1 MTAKASAAAASDIT
15 VRRAPPDFA
24 DWEEVRA
31 LILAAF
37 AYMEPRINPPSSALR
52 LTAQSMK
59 ADAEKGTLLLARRGN
74 DLVGCVFAKVQGD
87 ALYIGK
93 LAVRPGL
100 QGAGIGRQL
109 VEAARVEARYRGL
122 GMLELQTRVEL
133 VENHAT
139 FARMGFVK
147 TGEDRHEGFDRPTSI
162 TMRAKV

>member
-1 MTAKASAAAASDIT
+1 MNSSGSAATAQVI

-24 DWEEVRA
+24 DWERVRA
-31 LILAAF
+31 LILDAF
-37 AYMEPRINPPSSALR
+37 AYMDARINPPSSALR

-59 ADAEKGTLLLARRGN
+59 TNADKGALLLAERSG
-74 DLVGCVFAKVQGD
+74 DLVGCVFAEVKGD

-100 QGAGIGRQL
+100 QGAGIGKQL
-109 VEAARVEARYRGL
+109 VDAAREEARRRGL
-122 GMLELQTRVEL
+122 GMLELETRIEL

-147 TGEDRHEGFDRPTSI
+147 TGESAHEGFDRPTSI
-162 TMRAKV
+162 TMRAKI

>member
-1 MTAKASAAAASDIT
+1 MSITKSDNSTIT
-15 VRRAPPDFA
+15 VRRAPPDFT
-24 DWEEVRA
+24 DWERVRA

-37 AYMEPRINPPSSALR
+37 AYMDARINPPSSALR

-59 ADAEKGTLLLARRGN
+59 ADAEKGALLLAECDG
-74 DLVGCVFAKVQGD
+74 DLVGCVFAQTKGD

-100 QGAGIGRQL
+100 QGEGIGRKL
-109 VEAARVEARYRGL
+109 VDAARAEARRLGL

-133 VENHAT
+133 TENHAT

-147 TGEDRHEGFDRPTSI
+147 TGETAHEGFDRPTSI
-162 TMRAKV
+162 TMRGPV

>member
-1 MTAKASAAAASDIT
+1 MSVTKSDHPTIT

-24 DWEEVRA
+24 DWERVRA

-37 AYMEPRINPPSSALR
+37 AYMEGRINPPSSALR

-59 ADAEKGTLLLARRGN
+59 ADAEKGALLLAERGGE
-74 DLVGCVFAKVQGD
+74 LVGCVFAQVKGD

-100 QGAGIGRQL
+100 QGEGIGRKL
-109 VEAARVEARYRGL
+109 VDAARTEARRLGL

-133 VENHAT
+133 TENHAT

-147 TGEDRHEGFDRPTSI
+147 TGETAHDGFDRPTSI
-162 TMRAKV
+162 TMRGPV

>member
-1 MTAKASAAAASDIT
+1 MSITRSDHPTII
-15 VRRAPPDFA
+15 VRRAPPEFG
-24 DWEEVRA
+24 DWERVRA

-37 AYMEPRINPPSSALR
+37 AYMETRIDPPSSALR

-59 ADAEKGTLLLARRGN
+59 ADADKGALLLAERDG
-74 DLVGCVFAKVQGD
+74 DLVGCVFAQTKGD

-100 QGAGIGRQL
+100 QGEGIGRKL
-109 VEAARVEARYRGL
+109 VDAARAEARRLGL

-133 VENHAT
+133 TENHAT

-147 TGEDRHEGFDRPTSI
+147 TGESAHQGFDRPTSI
-162 TMRAKV
+162 TMRGPA

>member
-1 MTAKASAAAASDIT
+1 MSIINSDHST
-15 VRRAPPDFA
+15 VTTRRAPPDFT
-24 DWEEVRA
+24 DWEQVRA

-37 AYMEPRINPPSSALR
+37 ASMEGRINPPSSALR

-59 ADAEKGTLLLARRGN
+59 ADAEKGALLLAVRGGE
-74 DLVGCVFAKVQGD
+74 LVGCVFTQTKGD

-100 QGAGIGRQL
+100 QGAGIGRKL
-109 VEAARVEARYRGL
+109 VDAARAEARRLGL

-133 VENHAT
+133 TENHAT

-147 TGEDRHEGFDRPTSI
+147 TGETAHDGFDRPTSI
-162 TMRAKV
+162 TMRGPV